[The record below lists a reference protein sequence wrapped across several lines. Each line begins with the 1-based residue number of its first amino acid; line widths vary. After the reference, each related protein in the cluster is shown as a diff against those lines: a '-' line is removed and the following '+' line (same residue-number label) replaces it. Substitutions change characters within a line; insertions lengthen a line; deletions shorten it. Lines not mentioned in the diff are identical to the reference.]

1 MLLAQSCAAAY
12 RSRIVISCC
21 SHRLSFDEAN
31 PIVNVVLH
39 RRDRRWI
46 RCAVFGC
53 LAIFA
58 FALGCQTR
66 KTSSEVLKEAEA
78 AFKRGKFRETRQL
91 CEQVLSREPNST
103 PALIL
108 AGLSAARQ
116 QEPQAALDLL
126 ARLPETGDA
135 EVSTGWHTAAEIA
148 LQLGRAT
155 DAETYLR
162 RALHIEPE
170 RLPSNVQ
177 MAYLLGFEG
186 RCWEAIPYL
195 MTSVRHRDFTF
206 HHLVLLGATEPV
218 IADADLMARCLSV
231 PGQVLPLI
239 AQARTALQ
247 QNHPADAETL
257 LRTVIAAA
265 PDSIEAHASL
275 GRVLIASRPEAVPE
289 WQAALPKLADSHPDV
304 WSVRGEWAELNGQ
317 TRPAIRCFWEAV
329 RRNPNHRSANFHLG
343 QLLTG
348 TNEPASARPFV
359 ERADQL
365 RDLVHLV
372 DRLYLDTDKSATFHR
387 AAELT
392 EALGRLWEAWA
403 WSRIAVDQGTER
415 EWATANLERLQA
427 RLDDQTPQTL
437 ASANPALALDL
448 SSAPLPDWP
457 SQRPAQPSV
466 QAGKAGPSQV
476 RFEDVAARAGLN
488 FVYENRG
495 DSKVEGMQMLE
506 TTGGGV
512 AVLDYDGDGIPD
524 LYFTQGG
531 TWPPETSQQVAVDQ
545 LFRNRGEGTVDR
557 ITESAGLGDARYSQG
572 VTAGDYDNDGF
583 PDLYVANIGE
593 NRLYHNNGDGTFTD
607 VSQSAGI
614 QGELWTTSC
623 LIADLNGDALPD
635 LYDVNYLSAKA
646 AATQICRKGDE
657 VRWCSPDAFEAEQDQ
672 VYLNLGDGRFQNV
685 TESVGIVT
693 PNGKGM
699 GIVAADFDN
708 SGRLSLFIAN
718 DAVANF
724 LFVNQTQ
731 QPGNAI
737 KFSEQ
742 AVPAG
747 LAFDRDGLPQACM
760 GVAADDANGD
770 GLFDLFVTNFEDQSN
785 TLYQQL
791 AEFSFEDVTRRVGL
805 RDPSFAML
813 GFGTQFIDGELDGWP
828 DLVLTN
834 GHVLDLSYKGAPY
847 AMVPQYYRNLGSGQF
862 EEAPAN
868 SLGPFF
874 QRKSLG
880 RGLARLDWNRD
891 GREDFVV
898 SHMNSPAALVENQT
912 PATGH
917 YLTVELRGVQ
927 SARDAIGTVVQL
939 KCGDRSWTK
948 QLTGGDGYQAT
959 NQRQL
964 VFGLGEATKIDELTV
979 RWPSGLSQTWRALPV
994 NAAFVL
1000 IEGRMP
1006 TQLRYEPAGR

>member
-1 MLLAQSCAAAY
+1 MIVKCRNLASLSPIAGSCY
-12 RSRIVISCC
+12 
-21 SHRLSFDEAN
+21 HRQSFDEAN
-31 PIVNVVLH
+31 PIVNDGLH
-39 RRDRRWI
+39 RRAWRWI
-46 RCAVFGC
+46 RFGVVGC

-58 FALGCQTR
+58 LTLGCQTR
-66 KTSSEVLKEAEA
+66 KASSEVLKEAEA

-91 CEQVLSREPNST
+91 CDQVLSQDPHST

-116 QEPQAALDLL
+116 QQPQAALDLL
-126 ARLPETGDA
+126 ARLPETGGADVA
-135 EVSTGWHTAAEIA
+135 TAWHTAAEIA

-155 DAETYLR
+155 DAEAYLR
-162 RALHIEPE
+162 RALKIDPE

-257 LRTVIAAA
+257 LRTVITAA
-265 PDSIEAHASL
+265 PESVEAHASL

-289 WQAALPKLADSHPDV
+289 WQAALPKLADTHPDV
-304 WSVRGEWAELNGQ
+304 WSVRGEWAQLNGQ
-317 TRPAIRCFWEAV
+317 TQAAIRCFWEAV

-343 QLLTG
+343 QLLT
-348 TNEPASARPFV
+348 TSNEFESARPFI
-359 ERADQL
+359 ERADRL

-372 DRLYLDTDKSATFHR
+372 DRLYLETDKTATFHR

-392 EALGRLWEAWA
+392 ESLGRLWEAWA
-403 WSRIAVDQGTER
+403 WSKIALDEGSER
-415 EWATANLERLQA
+415 DWATANLARLQA
-427 RLDDQTPQTL
+427 ELRDDLPQTL
-437 ASANPALALDL
+437 TSANPALAVDL
-448 SSAPLPDWP
+448 SSHRLPEWP
-457 SQRPAQPSV
+457 SRPKELPHVAT
-466 QAGKAGPSQV
+466 GKSSSSQV
-476 RFEDVAARAGLN
+476 HFEDVAARVGLE
-488 FVYENRG
+488 FTYYNRL
-495 DSKVEGMQMLE
+495 DLKLDGMQMLE

-512 AVLDYDGDGIPD
+512 AVLDYDGNGTPD
-524 LYFTQGG
+524 VYFTQGG
-531 TWPPETSQQVAVDQ
+531 TWPPEAAQHEVLDQ
-545 LFRNRGEGTVDR
+545 FFRNRGDGTFDHM
-557 ITESAGLGDARYSQG
+557 TESAGLRDDRYSQG
-572 VTAGDYDNDGF
+572 IAAGDYDNDGF

-593 NRLYHNNGDGTFTD
+593 NRLYHNNGDGTFSD

-614 QGELWTTSC
+614 RGELWTTSC

-657 VRWCSPDAFEAEQDQ
+657 IRWCSPDAFDAEQDQ

-685 TESVGIVT
+685 TDSAGIVT

-708 SGRLSLFIAN
+708 SGRLSLFIGN

-724 LFVNQTQ
+724 LFVNQTRQ
-731 QPGNAI
+731 RGDAI

-760 GVAADDANGD
+760 GIAAGDANGD

-791 AEFSFEDVTRRVGL
+791 ADFSFEDVTRRVGL

-847 AMVPQYYRNLGSGQF
+847 EMAPQYFRNLGAGQF
-862 EEAPAN
+862 EEVPADW
-868 SLGPFF
+868 LGPFF
-874 QRKSLG
+874 RRKTLG

-912 PATGH
+912 QTAGH

-927 SARDAIGTVVQL
+927 SARDAIGTIVQV

-964 VFGLGEATKIDELTV
+964 VFGLGDSVIVDELTV
-979 RWPSGLSQTWRALPV
+979 RWPASSIQIFRKLPV
-994 NAAFVL
+994 DQDVIV
-1000 IEGRMP
+1000 IEG
-1006 TQLRYEPAGR
+1006 QSAILDL

>member
-1 MLLAQSCAAAY
+1 MN
-12 RSRIVISCC
+12 
-21 SHRLSFDEAN
+21 D
-31 PIVNVVLH
+31 VLH
-39 RRDRRWI
+39 RRDRDWVRL
-46 RCAVFGC
+46 AVIGC
-53 LAIFA
+53 LVIFS
-58 FALGCQTR
+58 FAPGCQTR
-66 KTSSEVLKEAEA
+66 KASSEVLKEAEA
-78 AFKRGKFRETRQL
+78 AFKRGKFRDTRQL
-91 CEQVLSREPNST
+91 CEQVLAQDPHST
-103 PALIL
+103 RALFL
-108 AGLSAARQ
+108 AGLSAVRQ
-116 QEPQAALDLL
+116 QEPQAALQLF

-135 EVSTGWHTAAEIA
+135 DVATGWHSAAEIA
-148 LQLGRAT
+148 LQFGRAT
-155 DAETYLR
+155 DAEKYLR
-162 RALHIEPE
+162 RALNIEPE

-186 RCWEAIPYL
+186 RCWEAIPFL

-218 IADADLMARCLSV
+218 IADADLMGRCLAA
-231 PGQVLPLI
+231 GEVLPLI
-239 AQARTALQ
+239 AQGRTALQ
-247 QNHPADAETL
+247 QNHPADAEKL
-257 LRTVIAAA
+257 LRTVIAAV

-275 GRVLIASRPEAVPE
+275 GRVLLAERPEAIPE
-289 WQAALPKLADSHPDV
+289 WQAALPEQADPHPDV

-317 TRPAIRCFWEAV
+317 PRAAIRCFWEAV

-343 QLLTG
+343 QLLSL
-348 TNEPASARPFV
+348 TNEAPSARPFA

-372 DRLYLDTDKSATFHR
+372 DRLYLETDKTATFHR
-387 AAELT
+387 AADLT
-392 EALGRLWEAWA
+392 ESLGRLWEAWA
-403 WSRIAVDQGTER
+403 WSKIALDEGTER
-415 EWATANLERLQA
+415 DWASHNMERLQEEL
-427 RLDDQTPQTL
+427 RNDLPQTL
-437 ASANPALALDL
+437 ASANPALAIDL
-448 SSAPLPDWP
+448 SAHPLPEWP
-457 SQRPAQPSV
+457 TRPTKSPHVA
-466 QAGKAGPSQV
+466 AAKAGPCRV
-476 RFEDVAARAGLN
+476 RFEDVAARVGLD
-488 FVYENRG
+488 FTYYNRL
-495 DSKVEGMQMLE
+495 DSKVDGMQMLE

-512 AVLDYDGDGIPD
+512 AVLDYDGNGTAD

-531 TWPPETSQQVAVDQ
+531 TWPPEATQRSVLDQ
-545 LFRNRGEGTVDR
+545 LFRNRGDGTLDR
-557 ITESAGLGDARYSQG
+557 VTESAGLGDARYSQG
-572 VTAGDYDNDGF
+572 ITAGDYDNDGF
-583 PDLYVANIGE
+583 SDLYVANVGE

-657 VRWCSPDAFEAEQDQ
+657 IRWCSPDAFEAEQDQ

-685 TESVGIVT
+685 TDSAGIVT

-699 GIVAADFDN
+699 GIIAADFDN
-708 SGRLSLFIAN
+708 SGRLSLFVGN

-724 LFVNQTQ
+724 LFVNQT
-731 QPGNAI
+731 PERGAAI

-760 GVAADDANGD
+760 GIAAGDANGD

-828 DLVLTN
+828 DLILTN

-912 PATGH
+912 PSTGH

-927 SARDAIGTVVQL
+927 SARDAIGTIVQL

-964 VFGLGEATKIDELTV
+964 VFGLGEATSIEELTIH
-979 RWPSGLSQTWRALPV
+979 WPAGSSQTFRKLSV
-994 NAAFVL
+994 DDVVL
-1000 IEGRMP
+1000 VVEGRS
-1006 TQLRYEPAGR
+1006 RFSGR